1 MAGIDLDAYLA
12 RIGYGGPAAAS
23 LETLTALHAAQ
34 VAAIPFEN
42 LTPLLG
48 QPVKLDLE
56 SLQAKLVASRRGGY
70 CFELNALFKAALETI
85 GFQVTGFAARV
96 RWMAP
101 PEAPLGARSHMLMK
115 VDLADG
121 PYLAD
126 AGFGG
131 HLLDAP
137 LRLQAGLEQ
146 STPWGRHR
154 LVETS
159 DGLVLEARLAGE
171 WRAIYLFDF
180 YPALAADYETYNWST
195 STHPR
200 SMFVNLLIAG
210 RLTQTSRYN
219 LVNTK
224 LTERRRDGSEVERTL
239 SSAAEL
245 GEVLD
250 QVFDI
255 ELPEP
260 AEAVFAK
267 VSAG

>member
-1 MAGIDLDAYLA
+1 MADFDLDAYFA
-12 RIGYGGPAAAS
+12 RIGYGGPATPN
-23 LETLTALHAAQ
+23 LETLTAVQVAQ

-42 LTPLLG
+42 LNPLLG
-48 QPVKLDLE
+48 QPVKLDPE

-70 CFELNALFKAALETI
+70 CFELNALFKAALEAMD
-85 GFQVTGFAARV
+85 FQVTGLAGRV
-96 RWMAP
+96 RWMAAAD
-101 PEAPLGARSHMLMK
+101 APLGGRSHMLLK
-115 VDLADG
+115 VDLTDG

-126 AGFGG
+126 AGFGA

-137 LRLQAGLEQ
+137 LRLEADLEQ
-146 STPWGRHR
+146 STPWARHR

-159 DGLVLEARLAGE
+159 DGLVLEACLAGE

-180 YPALAADYETYNWST
+180 SPALAADYETYNWST

-200 SMFVNLLIAG
+200 SMFRNLLIAG
-210 RLTQTSRYN
+210 RLTETSRYN

-224 LTERRRDGSEVERTL
+224 LTERRRDGSADERTL
-239 SSAAEL
+239 SSADEL

-250 QVFDI
+250 QIFDI